1 MASKVDEV
9 LEKIPTL
16 KIDLSDVLDFNGKCI
31 DPLAIEIITESLD
44 YALTTSVRRLESV
57 AKINPSIRDNATQ
70 TILPAIKTLRT
81 LIKNAPEC
89 PSSALGAAPLKAP
102 PKKSPPKETVT
113 KPKPSEAVKPKKEIK
128 INKVEEIA
136 KENQK
141 AEKDIVAALPEKVQ
155 KALKSYRLNNPE
167 LYDDIIESL
176 RSGNQPTM
184 AVLSAAGKKE
194 ESIEIGKQ
202 FTIDYDNTS
211 LKYTVVPAN
220 VVKRE
225 NQIPEEPDVI
235 KLSEKSPLLKA
246 VAGKKA
252 GDTAEIEIEGKKY
265 TANIKEVKPG
275 KMKLIEETKE
285 NEQL

>member
-9 LEKIPTL
+9 LDKIPTL
-16 KIDLSDVLDFNGKCI
+16 KVDLKDILDFQGQCI

-70 TILPAIKTLRT
+70 TILPAIKTIRNI
-81 LIKNAPEC
+81 IKNAPEC
-89 PSSALGAAPLKAP
+89 GTSVLGAAPIKAP
-102 PKKSPPKETVT
+102 APRKPTPKKEET
-113 KPKPSEAVKPKKEIK
+113 KPKASETVKPKKEL
-128 INKVEEIA
+128 NKVEEIA

-141 AEKDIVAALPEKVQ
+141 AEKDIVAGLPEKVQ

-176 RSGNQPTM
+176 RAGNSTTV
-184 AVLSAAGKKE
+184 AALTAAGKKK

-202 FTIDYDNTS
+202 FTLDYDNTS

-225 NQIPEEPDVI
+225 NQIPEEEGVI

-252 GDTAEIEIEGKKY
+252 GDTAEIEVEGKKY

-275 KMKLIEETKE
+275 KMKLIKETE
-285 NEQL
+285 SEQL